1 MEKNSK
7 SIEKKIAA
15 VKYVCA
21 SNPHLVVNQEICQK
35 CKEKTCLYICPAD
48 VYNIDEKTGNIIVQH
63 ENCLECG
70 ACRISC
76 PKKNINWCYPSS
88 GCGVVYKNS

>member
-70 ACRISC
+70 AGRIAC
-76 PKKNINWCYPSS
+76 EKKCIDWQYPKGTKGVTFKN
-88 GCGVVYKNS
+88 G